1 MVRPMWSP
9 ASASNVSGVPQS
21 PQKPRRI
28 ASELRNVFRWP
39 RVQVSAAVGATV
51 EEGTHVTPTFT
62 KTCTWVVKNGGII
75 VTLNIEELAMFD
87 AAKRSASLAGAQTA
101 QASGV
106 GDEAFYIDVGGALAL
121 HTKKGGAAFKVAV
134 YSTKLSPDQKK
145 SIERVLAQQAAAKF

>member
-1 MVRPMWSP
+1 MLLSKIPLGSLIGIACSVAASVAAQAAAP
-9 ASASNVSGVPQS
+9 ADACQVLSG
-21 PQKPRRI
+21 
-28 ASELRNVFRWP
+28 A
-39 RVQVSAAVGATV
+39 QVSAAVGATV